1 MGTDFVLTNAEI
13 NRRLATLPFFNNLN
27 IPFLAVK
34 WNLFVDTAK
43 TWDRNNVFQTSKYLV
58 DVGGGIRLESPTYSF
73 NLGYGHS
80 LRDGQNVL
88 FGYYE
93 RRLW

>member
-1 MGTDFVLTNAEI
+1 MK
-13 NRRLATLPFFNNLN
+13 
-27 IPFLAVK
+27 K

-43 TWDRNNVFQTSKYLV
+43 TWDRNDVFQTSKYLV

-73 NLGYGHS
+73 NLGYGKS
-80 LRDGQNVL
+80 LRDGQNVF